1 VIIKDMKQVLVSLK
15 MPGVTRLEILDSK
28 RKELVILGNILRSV
42 DAKFIAKQVTKAF
55 DVGATKE
62 DILMVASFV
71 LGEGNLNAFIELSK
85 AVTYEESRRAP
96 YISAIDD
103 CKEID

>member
-1 VIIKDMKQVLVSLK
+1 MEQVLVSLK
-15 MPGVTRLEILDSK
+15 MPGVTRLEILDNK

-42 DAKFIAKQVTKAF
+42 DIKSIAGQVSKVF
-55 DVGATKE
+55 DAGATRE

-71 LGEGNLNAFIELSK
+71 FGEGINLNAFIDLSR
-85 AVTYEESRRAP
+85 AITYEESRRAP
-96 YISAIDD
+96 YISVVED